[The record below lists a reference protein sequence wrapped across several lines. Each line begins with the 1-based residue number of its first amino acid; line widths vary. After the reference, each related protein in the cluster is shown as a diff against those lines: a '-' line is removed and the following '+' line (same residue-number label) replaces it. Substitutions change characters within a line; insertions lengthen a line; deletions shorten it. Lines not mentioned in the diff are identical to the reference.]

1 MGISVYDT
9 KNYAQYN
16 PLSIQEIWAPGQA
29 LRQQHDQLAEEYA
42 QQELLGGAA
51 SLGLQEGVDK
61 QALADNKAY
70 MDALKQ
76 SADELS
82 TKGFIDAGRRKN
94 LYKLKQ
100 QYTTTVLPIQNALKE
115 RNAAI
120 QFDREMRAK
129 DQTYE
134 SKFDPSKV
142 AVTDYLK
149 NNQAFNAKGISKGKM
164 FEDAARD
171 FSTLKNSVSQKYP
184 DLVKTGVLGRLWT
197 IVNSDIGVEEVAG
210 FVANEAKSKNID
222 PAKLSAIGQQMH
234 NIVENNLRKH
244 GAYDFAGDDVN
255 KISELR
261 TGLANA
267 ATYAINDPKFGTMD
281 DPMALFNAQQ
291 KQAQQQQ
298 LNGKSHQEFDGSY
311 NENALNSLDSMLSM
325 ANATTGGVGTKVLS
339 EEQFYRSREASR
351 GAVKGTYDDYKKS
364 VGAGTSG
371 SDQKNIF
378 KLAYNLE
385 RQGKIKVP
393 KNIHPKDLP
402 AWNKKVVEMTKEDYK
417 DSNKTHFYYNTKS
430 EAQQKFNNY
439 LSGLEDVVDVNG
451 DDISKD
457 KIFGKNGSLLQPA
470 IFKFGKNGAALQ
482 LTTDDA
488 KSVTVPFQIEKL
500 GNGKLN
506 EIYGDLTK
514 LRASGAKPSDFE
526 IYYQAINNILAGEMY
541 SQISTAEVQP
551 GIY

>member
-100 QYTTTVLPIQNALKE
+100 QYATTVLPIQNALKE

-164 FEDAARD
+164 FEDTARD

-267 ATYAINDPKFGTMD
+267 AAYAINDPKFGTMD
-281 DPMALFNAQQ
+281 DPMALFD
-291 KQAQQQQ
+291 AQQQQ
-298 LNGKSHQEFDGSY
+298 QQPDGLMDEERYDPEYDKNEISRLNKLITSAVATPGTSEVQSLIASNKQIEGGNWFKPKSASQYNHNETSSARREIFDMGKSLGINPPAGKNGKMSSDQFKQYAVKVVEAQKELFKTANKMKTISNVSKDVVGGIVSNLMSKDSFKDIDGDDVKY
-311 NENALNSLDSMLSM
+311 DSKSM
-325 ANATTGGVGTKVLS
+325 ANITTDFNFKKGLFLNIPS
-339 EEQFYRSREASR
+339 E
-351 GAVKGTYDDYKKS
+351 D
-364 VGAGTSG
+364 
-371 SDQKNIF
+371 
-378 KLAYNLE
+378 
-385 RQGKIKVP
+385 GKIKKIKFDISDLNTPAITDAYTAIQRIDAGVP
-393 KNIHPKDLP
+393 TQKDIDLI
-402 AWNKKVVEMTKEDYK
+402 KKSGVETYGDYK
-417 DSNKTHFYYNTKS
+417 NLVAK
-430 EAQQKFNNY
+430 
-439 LSGLEDVVDVNG
+439 
-451 DDISKD
+451 DIRTRM
-457 KIFGKNGSLLQPA
+457 SLTP
-470 IFKFGKNGAALQ
+470 GV
-482 LTTDDA
+482 TT
-488 KSVTVPFQIEKL
+488 V
-500 GNGKLN
+500 
-506 EIYGDLTK
+506 
-514 LRASGAKPSDFE
+514 KP
-526 IYYQAINNILAGEMY
+526 
-541 SQISTAEVQP
+541 
-551 GIY
+551 